1 LIAQNTFGGLVVFI
15 TGFMY
20 QVPEPAI
27 PSGAPNES
35 FYISGSVHQPY
46 SLGERVTVEEITELG
61 QQIPQSVGK
70 RIGRS
75 AGPLTIAI
83 DSSKNSGRAS
93 ISLLQLIEKGI
104 LKPGPDQISCSYKGQ
119 TAVANLTE
127 DGCIEY
133 EGRQYQSATSFSIT
147 FKRTITPSK
156 QGDDGWKSVMYG
168 GKPLEYYRRSY
179 RKRLMLDA
187 PGEADE
193 DETQDPSSM
202 QNAETSSHLQ
212 SVEKG

>member
-1 LIAQNTFGGLVVFI
+1 MVSI

-27 PSGAPNES
+27 PSGVANLES

-46 SLGERVTVEEITELG
+46 SLGERVTLEEITELG

-75 AGPLTIAI
+75 GGPLTIAI

-133 EGRQYQSATSFSIT
+133 EGRLYQSATSFSIS

-156 QGDDGWKSVMYG
+156 QGDDGWKSVVYE

-179 RKRLMLDA
+179 RKRFMLDA
-187 PGEADE
+187 QGEADE
-193 DETQDPSSM
+193 VRESHEMQNPSSM

-212 SVEKG
+212 SVGEG